1 MQKQNYVRQSSG
13 AKAIA
18 LDNRLQL
25 MKYRLLLLLTLI
37 VGGATGTLNEFTIA
51 YDERKVVGVLEGTG
65 GAADQIKNIEA
76 ISSRREGSALLFE
89 SSPEALIDNCLRML
103 GERD

>member
-25 MKYRLLLLLTLI
+25 MKYRLLLLLSLI
-37 VGGATGTLNEFTIA
+37 LGAT
-51 YDERKVVGVLEGTG
+51 
-65 GAADQIKNIEA
+65 
-76 ISSRREGSALLFE
+76 SALGLHYIF
-89 SSPEALIDNCLRML
+89 AR
-103 GERD
+103 